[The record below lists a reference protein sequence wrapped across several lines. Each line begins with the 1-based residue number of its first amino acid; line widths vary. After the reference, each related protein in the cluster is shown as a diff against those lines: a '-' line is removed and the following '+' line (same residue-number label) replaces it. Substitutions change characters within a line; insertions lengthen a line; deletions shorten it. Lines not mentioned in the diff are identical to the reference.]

1 MKIIPLGFLALAL
14 SLATVVAQ
22 DGQPARQI
30 SVSGTADVLVVP
42 DEVLIHVGVETRNE
56 NLDQA
61 RHQHDDLMK
70 SALAFLK
77 SSGVPNKDVQ
87 TDFINLT
94 TEYNNDSWHSK
105 PTVYVVRKFIEIK
118 LTNITNLEPILTGLL
133 NAGVNRINN
142 VEFRTTQL
150 RQYRDQ
156 ARAMAVKAAREKA
169 DALCAELGVK
179 RGKPININAS
189 ESGGVLTPY
198 MYMGSQGYGSMMSN
212 AQVAIQN
219 SGGISDSPA
228 ETLSLGQI
236 TVSASVNV
244 SFSIE

>member
-1 MKIIPLGFLALAL
+1 MKIIPLGFLALAF

-70 SALAFLK
+70 NALAFLK
-77 SSGVPNKDVQ
+77 SNGVPNKDVQ

-118 LTNITNLEPILTGLL
+118 LTNVTNLEPILTGLL

-150 RQYRDQ
+150 RKYRDQ

-179 RGKPININAS
+179 RGKPLNINAS
-189 ESGGVLTPY
+189 ESGGIWTPY
-198 MYMGSQGYGSMMSN
+198 MLGGQGYGSMMSN

-219 SGGISDSPA
+219 PDGISDMPA
-228 ETLSLGQI
+228 DTLSLGQV
-236 TVSASVNV
+236 TVSATVNV